1 MGTFRPPTEI
11 PFFTRPSAIVHTIL
25 GCNVSIRTTA
35 HLETGP
41 LLPLTAKQN
50 HCNRA
55 MKSARMVIE
64 KNYGQ
69 MANIFRICGVSDN
82 YRLAKINPY
91 AVEQYR
97 VCIFLTN
104 CYICFNGDQA
114 GSVNTF
120 GISPPT
126 IEQYLLI

>member
-1 MGTFRPPTEI
+1 
-11 PFFTRPSAIVHTIL
+11 
-25 GCNVSIRTTA
+25 
-35 HLETGP
+35 
-41 LLPLTAKQN
+41 
-50 HCNRA
+50 

-97 VCIFLTN
+97 ICSFLTN

-126 IEQYLLI
+126 IEQYLFYNSLCYFYQFMCVIIITKWQTIKDQADEPTSQ